1 MEVSYTAYI
10 LALAAV
16 IAIVVAPLTIT
27 GSNFVVP
34 GRSYVWTTSSGGA
47 NALQGIYFSV
57 VPKYNTTLVNLD
69 FSASTPNPN
78 PDSATLYL
86 FDENTFPDA
95 TEAGTAGSYTDLGCS
110 SEVTGNRI
118 FMTGCSQFLLEGV
131 TYNFYARV
139 DSPNLFLAD
148 QAGNLNDLWRENNAL
163 EVFTSFS
170 SSADFTVVESPL
182 YGVSTTFNYTRVD

>member
-1 MEVSYTAYI
+1 MEVSYSAYF
-10 LALAAV
+10 LALVAV
-16 IAIVVAPLTIT
+16 IAIVTAPLTIT
-27 GSNFVVP
+27 GNNYVVP
-34 GRSYVWTTSSGGA
+34 GRSYTWTTNSGGA
-47 NALQGIYFSV
+47 NTLQGIYFSV
-57 VPKYNTTLVNLD
+57 IPKYNTTLVNLD

-86 FDENTFPDA
+86 FDENKFPDA
-95 TEAGTAGSYTDLGCS
+95 ADAGTAGSYTDLGCS

-118 FMTGCSQFLLEGV
+118 FMTGCSQSLLEGV

-148 QAGNLNDLWRENNAL
+148 QAGELNGLWRENNAL
-163 EVFTSFS
+163 EVYTSFS
-170 SSADFTVVESPL
+170 SSADFAVVENPL